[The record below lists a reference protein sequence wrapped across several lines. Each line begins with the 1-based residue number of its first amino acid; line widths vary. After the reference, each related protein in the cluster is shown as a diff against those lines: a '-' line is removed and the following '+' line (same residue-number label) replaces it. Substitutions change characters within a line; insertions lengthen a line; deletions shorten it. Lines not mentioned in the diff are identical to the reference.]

1 MSLSF
6 GNSKAQ
12 QKNQSSNIM
21 GITAP
26 AVCKHISQNSPQRLH
41 FASISTLWPGEYPNF
56 KIKIK
61 MGEEEHARGHT
72 GARKIPKIA
81 FPPPLPTKL
90 PSIKILQTS
99 PQRLHFASISPPNIP
114 TAPAFCKH
122 VSPNIPTAPAFRTHL
137 YPIARG
143 VARTHTQ
150 AHTKEHAIYP
160 QKSHLL
166 PFCKGSIQ
174 TSKSKS
180 KWERRST
187 HARTQERAKSPLVT
201 FHPTPIVLALCLPK
215 CGFKFSTLTD
225 HSNKISAHLS
235 SNLNPSIAK
244 RKNYINI
251 SPSTSGQSVAAQHT
265 TSRLNK
271 RREREKRSRRR
282 KRERNRAHS
291 RFYCS
296 LRGGS
301 LYGHILQPSL
311 SRLTLDMKLRTT
323 GFLRMGMGC
332 RR

>member
-137 YPIARG
+137 YPITRG

-150 AHTKEHAIYP
+150 AHTKEHAISPKIASPTLLQGEYP
-160 QKSHLL
+160 NIKI
-166 PFCKGSIQ
+166 KIKMG
-174 TSKSKS
+174 
-180 KWERRST
+180 EEE
-187 HARTQERAKSPLVT
+187 HARTHTGARKIPTCHFSP
-201 FHPTPIVLALCLPK
+201 HPHSARTMFAQMWVQIFNIDRSLQQDLCAP
-215 CGFKFSTLTD
+215 
-225 HSNKISAHLS
+225 
-235 SNLNPSIAK
+235 
-244 RKNYINI
+244 
-251 SPSTSGQSVAAQHT
+251 V
-265 TSRLNK
+265 
-271 RREREKRSRRR
+271 
-282 KRERNRAHS
+282 
-291 RFYCS
+291 
-296 LRGGS
+296 
-301 LYGHILQPSL
+301 
-311 SRLTLDMKLRTT
+311 
-323 GFLRMGMGC
+323 
-332 RR
+332 